1 MKKKSPST
9 AVTVNQLTVNYEHQP
24 ALWDISLEI
33 PKGVLV
39 GIVGPN
45 GAGKSTLIKTILG
58 LIKPLSGHVAFF
70 GQPLAAMRLKVGYV
84 PQKESVDWDFPV
96 SVKELVMMGRYG
108 RLGIFRR
115 PRKADH
121 AAVAHYLEAVGLSE
135 YADRQISQLSGGQQQ
150 RAFLA
155 RALAQEADIY
165 FLDEPFSG
173 IDAATEKV
181 LVHLFKSLR
190 DQGKT
195 VCVVHHELSSLE
207 AYFDWIVLL
216 NLRLVAYG
224 PTKETLNLANLEAA
238 YGVHEG
244 LFDHVLELSRKKSSG
259 FSL

>member
-1 MKKKSPST
+1 MKKKSSST
-9 AVTVNQLTVNYEHQP
+9 AVTVNQLTVNYEHHS

-33 PKGVLV
+33 PQGVLV

-45 GAGKSTLIKTILG
+45 GAGKSTLVKSMLG
-58 LIKPLSGHVAFF
+58 LIQPLSGHVTFF
-70 GQPLAAMRLKVGYV
+70 GDSLSKARLRVGYV

-96 SVKELVMMGRYG
+96 TVRELVMMGRYG
-108 RLGIFRR
+108 KLGVFKR

-121 AAVAHYLEAVGLSE
+121 AAIDHYLEVVGLTE
-135 YADRQISQLSGGQQQ
+135 FADRQISQLSGGQQQ

-173 IDAATEKV
+173 IDAATEKM

-190 DQGKT
+190 DAGKT

-207 AYFDWIVLL
+207 SYFDWIILL

-224 PTKETLNLANLEAA
+224 PTKETLNLENLEAT

-244 LFDHVLELSRKKSSG
+244 LFDQVLELSRKKSSG
-259 FSL
+259 LTS